1 MQRKLTE
8 TKLKHAKS
16 KADGSPQNISDGG
29 GLYLHVKTTGK
40 YWRYNFR
47 INGKMK
53 TLSLGTYPTTGLAEA
68 RERHE
73 QARGLLT
80 KGIDPC
86 NQKRV
91 MKQAQLVS
99 SLNSFEAIALAWYE
113 RKHGDWSES
122 HKKRTKAYLVK
133 DVFPWIGAHQ
143 MDEITAAQIIHLV
156 QRVEARGAKDA
167 ARRVKQY
174 INQVFKYAVT
184 LELVKHNP
192 AADIQNDIIL
202 QPVVKR
208 HFATITEP
216 SMIGQLLR
224 DIDAYQGTF
233 IVKVALQLAPLVML
247 RPGELRAAEWR
258 EIDLDAGV
266 WTIPIK
272 RMKAPTHIKRAN
284 QSVHIV
290 PLSKQAIALLSEI
303 YPLTGRYKYVF
314 PSARGTSRPLSDNGL
329 RTALRTMGYDNDT
342 ITPHGF
348 RGMASSLLNEQG
360 YNPDAIERQLAHH
373 DPNKVR
379 AAYNRADYLQERRE
393 MLQAW
398 ANYLD
403 ALKNPRGNVISFR
416 R

>member
-8 TKLKHAKS
+8 TKLKHDKS

-73 QARGLLT
+73 QARGLLA

-91 MKQAQLVS
+91 MKQAQLDS

-113 RKHGDWSES
+113 RKQGDWSDS
-122 HKKRTKAYLVK
+122 HKKRTKAYLVN
-133 DVFPWIGAHQ
+133 DVFPWIGSHQ
-143 MDEITAAQIIHLV
+143 MDDITAAQIIRLV

-174 INQVFKYAVT
+174 ISQVFKYAVT
-184 LELVKHNP
+184 LELATHNP

-247 RPGELRAAEWR
+247 RPGELRAAEWT
-258 EIDLDAGV
+258 EIVYG
-266 WTIPIK
+266 
-272 RMKAPTHIKRAN
+272 
-284 QSVHIV
+284 QF
-290 PLSKQAIALLSEI
+290 LSNA
-303 YPLTGRYKYVF
+303 
-314 PSARGTSRPLSDNGL
+314 
-329 RTALRTMGYDNDT
+329 
-342 ITPHGF
+342 
-348 RGMASSLLNEQG
+348 
-360 YNPDAIERQLAHH
+360 
-373 DPNKVR
+373 
-379 AAYNRADYLQERRE
+379 
-393 MLQAW
+393 
-398 ANYLD
+398 
-403 ALKNPRGNVISFR
+403 
-416 R
+416 